1 MFDKKLIIW
10 FCSKEL
16 PEILYRL
23 TAVYHLQPKIRTMS
37 DITLRTVLSAIKVAG
52 GMAVVTV
59 PIWMACTF
67 TDNTRHMQTVSTG
80 LRGKDTSTRQKE
92 QKWRSGH
99 KRFKPVYIN
108 WPQIYIPSITIISFT
123 ALRFMPRK
131 GNFNFNRRLKGAVSR
146 QSSSFCL
153 ILPITRPQSVWNLK

>member
-10 FCSKEL
+10 FCWKEL

-23 TAVYHLQPKIRTMS
+23 TAVYHLQPKIRTMT

-52 GMAVVTV
+52 GMADVTV

-108 WPQIYIPSITIISFT
+108 WPPGNT
-123 ALRFMPRK
+123 MPHHYLIHRIEVHATK
-131 GNFNFNRRLKGAVSR
+131 R
-146 QSSSFCL
+146 QL
-153 ILPITRPQSVWNLK
+153 